1 MQRLSEPLI
10 LEFFDRARAH
20 ISLACGRRATNLRSK
35 MNPRYVRGVLE
46 SDAALAF
53 TLTGLILAIPAAM
66 LPLVSVSR
74 FGSEHTGLLFCGV
87 RALWNED
94 MPTLGVWVLICG
106 GVAPA
111 LLLVAL
117 GGLLISER
125 LGRRLPSLGLLEK
138 VAAAVAEWTMPEVQV
153 LAVLVAVVKI
163 GSVVH
168 IAIGPGLWCYT
179 GMSMAILLAW
189 RSFHARSD
197 AAHSVPLSKERLRPN
212 GQSLSLPAALGL
224 SAVLMLV
231 PANLLPV
238 IRTTLGPTRDDT
250 IYTGI
255 LSLFDRGL
263 WGIGIIVFA
272 ASIMVPILKLV
283 GLTFLLLAA
292 RRGAGRHLPHLRR
305 LYAVMN
311 FIGRWSMLDVFL
323 VAFLS
328 GVIQFGAFASVQPRP
343 GIIAFAVA
351 VVLTML
357 ATRAFDPRLLE
368 HTHGTECQ
376 S

>member
-1 MQRLSEPLI
+1 
-10 LEFFDRARAH
+10 
-20 ISLACGRRATNLRSK
+20 
-35 MNPRYVRGVLE
+35 
-46 SDAALAF
+46 
-53 TLTGLILAIPAAM
+53 LILAVPAAT

-74 FGSEHTGLLFCGV
+74 FGSEHTGLLFSGV
-87 RALWNED
+87 RALWNGG

-125 LGRRLPSLGLLEK
+125 LGWRLPGLTLLEGI
-138 VAAAVAEWTMPEVQV
+138 AAAVAEWTMPEVQV

-168 IAIGPGLWCYT
+168 IAIGPGLWCYA
-179 GMSMAILLAW
+179 GMSMAILLAL
-189 RSFHARSD
+189 RSFHSHSD
-197 AAHSVPLSKERLRPN
+197 AANNVLLSNEPLRAN
-212 GQSLSLPAALGL
+212 GRSLSLPAALGL

-238 IRTTLGPTRDDT
+238 IRTTLGQTRDDT

-283 GLTFLLLAA
+283 GLIFLLLAA
-292 RRGAGRHLPHLRR
+292 RGGAGRHLPHLQR

-368 HTHGTECQ
+368 HRQGTECQ

>member
-1 MQRLSEPLI
+1 MQRFSETFIRGFSDWARKPVFLAVRKRAADGHGDVTLANSRGI
-10 LEFFDRARAH
+10 LN
-20 ISLACGRRATNLRSK
+20 T
-35 MNPRYVRGVLE
+35 
-46 SDAALAF
+46 DAALAF
-53 TLTGLILAIPAAM
+53 ALTGLILAVPAAT

-74 FGSEHTGLLFCGV
+74 FGSEHTGLLFSGV
-87 RALWNED
+87 RALWNEG

-106 GVAPA
+106 GVAPT

-117 GGLLISER
+117 GGLLMSER
-125 LGRRLPSLGLLEK
+125 FGWRLPGLTLLDK

-168 IAIGPGLWCYT
+168 IAIGPGLWCYA
-179 GMSMAILLAW
+179 GMSTAILMAW
-189 RSFHARSD
+189 RSFHAR
-197 AAHSVPLSKERLRPN
+197 AAATHSALLSHQRFRPN
-212 GQSLSLPAALGL
+212 GRSLSWPAALGL
-224 SAVLMLV
+224 SALIMLV

-238 IRTTLGPTRDDT
+238 IRTTLGQTRDDT

-263 WGIGIIVFA
+263 WGIGVIVFA
-272 ASIMVPILKLV
+272 ASIMVPMLKLV
-283 GLTFLLLAA
+283 GLAFLLLAA
-292 RRGAGRHLPHLRR
+292 RKGPGKHLRQLRR
-305 LYAVMN
+305 LYGVMS

-328 GVIQFGAFASVQPRP
+328 GVIQFGTFASVQPRP

-368 HTHGTECQ
+368 RNHGTECQ

>member
-1 MQRLSEPLI
+1 
-10 LEFFDRARAH
+10 
-20 ISLACGRRATNLRSK
+20 
-35 MNPRYVRGVLE
+35 
-46 SDAALAF
+46 
-53 TLTGLILAIPAAM
+53 
-66 LPLVSVSR
+66 
-74 FGSEHTGLLFCGV
+74 
-87 RALWNED
+87 
-94 MPTLGVWVLICG
+94 
-106 GVAPA
+106 
-111 LLLVAL
+111 
-117 GGLLISER
+117 
-125 LGRRLPSLGLLEK
+125 
-138 VAAAVAEWTMPEVQV
+138 MPEVQV

-168 IAIGPGLWCYT
+168 IAIGPGLWCYA
-179 GMSMAILLAW
+179 GMSMAILLAL
-189 RSFHARSD
+189 RSFHSHSD
-197 AAHSVPLSKERLRPN
+197 AANNVLLSNEPLRAN
-212 GQSLSLPAALGL
+212 GRSLSLPAALGL

-238 IRTTLGPTRDDT
+238 IRTTLGQTRDDT

-283 GLTFLLLAA
+283 GLIFLLLAA
-292 RRGAGRHLPHLRR
+292 RGGAGRHLPHLQR

-368 HTHGTECQ
+368 HRQGTECQ